1 MNERMK
7 YLSLSLISLLFIAC
21 GEQPG
26 STSAKISVA
35 ALTGSS
41 KYGGGLVFY
50 ARTLDRSKE
59 IIRPVPISDT
69 LNIDLPNGN
78 WDFTVL
84 GWDGGDHDKIFE
96 GAVQCDSKEN
106 VNLGGGELVLDF
118 APSFQKCL
126 LRAQAGVASGQISA
140 VEDLIDVDNQS
151 LYRLAVGS
159 CIGLSQKIQ
168 EENISEIPPELGCG
182 GGDFFMQ
189 GAQQSWR
196 IIMLSK
202 KLDGSFGGLNE
213 SLISDCRPLTESYRN
228 YSGINLPLRKAIGDN
243 RFIIQTYESS
253 DCSGIPAKQA
263 VLDRGL
269 GVNEFDPVQQR
280 FAQVLSLNDNFGN
293 TNGENA
299 NYYTPGSN
307 WVFVA
312 IDSDGCSPAA
322 IANPNFAAGG
332 LTIDT
337 NDDGTP
343 DRREYLI
350 CSKDQFQN
358 IASFPDAIYN
368 IGKDLDMSG
377 NSTITGSFGG
387 DLRGNNYTLTGIT
400 SPLFET
406 ITSTR
411 SERMRISDIVIDA
424 ADIENNTDGVHFGIL
439 AKEIIDDGAGNDE
452 IEIDRI
458 RIENSQILD
467 NSSAGLNRIGLLVG
481 YINFDAPN
489 ANESLFIRK
498 IDITSSDIISAS
510 TGTSHYGGLIGE
522 IYYNNTGSVYGNLA
536 FEENSLGY
544 IYTTDANGQKVIDL
558 NDDSGR
564 ILINAGADPEHSA
577 GGLIGTMNYG
587 EIRSNNRVKLDL
599 VAQSNAGGLVG
610 KYEPSALT
618 EQRVSI
624 QNSHADVVY
633 TAAGAPAMG
642 VGGVIGLVFSNSVAP
657 NLDVKGV
664 VSKLKIGDE
673 GSEQF
678 SQVNNL
684 GGVVGWY
691 YYEGA
696 PSLRIYDSRVEME
709 TYTRGTNHGGLV
721 GAHEPNTAP
730 SNYTNEGDYT
740 IKGNLVYAILR
751 DEQNGTV
758 SGDAVN
764 FYRGG
769 LFGKVAQVSTRF
781 NTIYGSIEAA
791 EKAGG
796 HSGRLDYS
804 WVTEDQATMK
814 IRVDGGRI
822 GGAFGEL
829 LADPSADTHTI
840 KYLDIEADLD
850 SEIGAINCQN
860 ASDGCGALAGA
871 CFNPSPGTDLPIVV
885 EFLGKVSL
893 NGGDL
898 TNTVNDLCPTDQAAG
913 WTDGTEITASKL
925 GDTDCTGLSGPFSVF
940 NGSCQQL
947 FLQKW
952 QEVGIEKDESGTPL
966 ADYAAGTW
974 TFTEVPRLLAGSI
987 ANPYELRTK
996 DDWNAVGSDAF
1007 LLTKSFEVINDNDG
1021 GIDFSGGPF
1030 VPFGGNTT
1038 NKFSGNLFGAGTLY
1052 NIDFTSADLNEK
1064 GVVNI
1069 LCGGKIGLR
1078 DYPLYIEN
1086 SSFDLQTDSAG
1097 IIGRVTAGDPD
1108 CGQDNN
1114 GIFVRAYLV
1123 DINNTGA
1130 LSVLSAGGLIGDI
1143 VTGVYDPVV
1152 EMDGSA
1158 FYGSVQADN
1167 GATGGMTSVGG
1178 LIGRTNAGT
1187 GEIRISN
1194 TAVTPYL
1201 LSSGNNTEAII
1212 GGMIGAIVSNTQLS
1226 VEESYISF
1234 DAYSETLIDNISAPG
1249 VAGTFGGVVGKY
1261 GYPSIHNFRDLYI
1274 DFSRVEENNINAAFS
1289 GDIYGSNTAG
1299 SGPNQSEVAAI
1310 AGPGAGNGAGAS
1322 AANDAFT
1329 AIEDLIDNWSYND
1342 DWVVEDGLLVLQDR
1356 D

>member
-1 MNERMK
+1 MSERMK
-7 YLSLSLISLLFIAC
+7 FLNFSIISLLFIAC

-26 STSAKISVA
+26 RTSAKISVA

-41 KYGGGLVFY
+41 KYGGGLVIY
-50 ARTLDRSKE
+50 ARTTDRSKE

-84 GWDGGDHDKIFE
+84 GWDGGDYNKIFE

-126 LRAQAGVASGQISA
+126 LRAQASVASGQISA
-140 VEDLIDVDNQS
+140 VEDFIDVDNQS
-151 LYRLAVGS
+151 FYRLAVGS
-159 CIGLSQKIQ
+159 CIGLSKTIQ
-168 EENISEIPPELGCG
+168 EENISNIPPELGCG

-189 GAQQSWR
+189 GGQQSWR

-202 KLDGSFGGLNE
+202 KLDGSISSIDEGLV
-213 SLISDCRPLTESYRN
+213 SDCRPLTESYRN

-243 RFIIQTYESS
+243 QYLIQVFEST
-253 DCSGIPAKQA
+253 DCSGTSARNA
-263 VLDRGL
+263 VLARGL
-269 GVNEFDPVQQR
+269 GNNEFDPEQQK
-280 FAQVLSLNDNFGN
+280 FAQVLSLSDNFGN
-293 TNGENA
+293 TGGENA

-312 IDSDGCSPAA
+312 VDSDGCTPGA
-322 IANPNFAAGG
+322 IANSPFAAGG
-332 LTIDT
+332 VTIDT
-337 NDDGTP
+337 DDNGAP
-343 DRREYLI
+343 DRGEYLI
-350 CSKDQFQN
+350 CSKDQFEN
-358 IASFPDAIYN
+358 IATDLDARYI
-368 IGKDLDMSG
+368 IGRDLDMSG
-377 NSTITGSFGG
+377 NTTITGDFGG
-387 DLRGNNYTLTGIT
+387 DLRGNNYTLSGIT

-411 SERMRISDIVIDA
+411 ADRMRISDIVIDA
-424 ADIENNTDGVHFGIL
+424 ADIENNTDGVHVGIL
-439 AKEIIDDGAGNDE
+439 AKEISDDGTGNDE

-458 RIENSQILD
+458 RIINSQIED
-467 NSSAGLNRIGLLVG
+467 NSGAGLNRIGLLAG
-481 YINFDAPN
+481 YINFDTPN

-498 IDITSSDIISAS
+498 IYITSSDIISTSA
-510 TGTSHYGGLIGE
+510 GTSHYGGLIGE
-522 IYYNNTGSVYGNLA
+522 IFYDNSGPVYGNIA

-544 IYTTDANGQKVIDL
+544 VYTTGLNGQKIIDH

-587 EIRSNNRVKLDL
+587 EIRSNNRVKVDL
-599 VAQSNAGGLVG
+599 IAQSNAGGLVG

-633 TAAGAPAMG
+633 SAMGAPAIG
-642 VGGVIGLVFSNSVAP
+642 VAGIIGHVFSNSVAP

-678 SQVNNL
+678 NQVNNL
-684 GGVVGWY
+684 GGIVGRY
-691 YYEGA
+691 YYEGS

-721 GAHEPNTAP
+721 GAYEPNTAP
-730 SNYTNEGDYT
+730 SNYINEGDYT
-740 IKGNLVYAILR
+740 VKGNLVYAILR

-769 LFGKVAQVSTRF
+769 LFGKVTQVSTRF
-781 NTIYGSIEAA
+781 NTVYGSIEAA
-791 EKAGG
+791 EKAGS

-814 IRVDGGRI
+814 IKVDGGVV

-829 LADPSADTHTI
+829 LADPNLDTHTI

-850 SEIGAINCQN
+850 SEIGAIDCQ
-860 ASDGCGALAGA
+860 SGGDGCGALAGA
-871 CFNPSPGTDLPIVV
+871 CFNPSPGVDLPIVI
-885 EFLGKVSL
+885 EFIGKVSL

-898 TNTVNDLCPTDQAAG
+898 TDTVNDLCPIDQLAG
-913 WTDGTEITASKL
+913 WTTNASAEIVAPKL
-925 GDTDCTGLSGPFSVF
+925 DNSNCTGLTGPFSDF

-952 QEVGIEKDESGTPL
+952 QEVGIEKDDAGNPL

-974 TFTEVPRLLAGSI
+974 SFIEVPRLLVGSI
-987 ANPYELRTK
+987 ADPYELRTK
-996 DDWNAVGSDAF
+996 EDWNAVGSDAF

-1030 VPFGGNTT
+1030 IPFGGNTA
-1038 NKFSGNLFGAGTLY
+1038 NSFSGSLFGSGALY
-1052 NIDFTSADLNEK
+1052 NINFTSTNLAEK
-1064 GVVNI
+1064 GIVNI

-1078 DYPLYIEN
+1078 NYPLHIE
-1086 SSFDLQTDSAG
+1086 SSTIDVQTDSAG
-1097 IIGRVTAGDPD
+1097 IIGRITAGNSD
-1108 CGQDNN
+1108 CGQDHN
-1114 GIFVRAYLV
+1114 GVFVRATDILV
-1123 DINNTGA
+1123 ANSRDDS
-1130 LSVLSAGGLIGDI
+1130 LLSAGGLIGDI
-1143 VTGVYDPVV
+1143 VTGTFDPVV
-1152 EMDGSA
+1152 EIDGSA
-1158 FYGSVQADN
+1158 FHGAVSADN
-1167 GATGGMTSVGG
+1167 GTAGGVTSVGG
-1178 LIGRTNAGT
+1178 LIGRVNAGT
-1187 GEIRISN
+1187 GEIRISK
-1194 TAVTPYL
+1194 TAVIVSDL
-1201 LSSGNNTEAII
+1201 QSSNNAEANI
-1212 GGMIGAIVSNTQLS
+1212 GGLVGSIDSPTQLNF
-1226 VEESYISF
+1226 EESYIIF
-1234 DAYSETLIDNISAPG
+1234 DSPVSNVEALDIPG
-1249 VAGTFGGVVGKY
+1249 NFGGIVGSY
-1261 GYPSIHNFRDLYI
+1261 GLGAPHNFRDVYI
-1274 DFSRVEENNINAAFS
+1274 DFSSVNEINISSS
-1289 GDIYGSNTAG
+1289 GDLYGDNGGAA
-1299 SGPNQSEVAAI
+1299 PNQSGVAAI
-1310 AGPGAGNGAGAS
+1310 ASLGNGTGGGAP
-1322 AANDAFT
+1322 AANDSFT
-1329 AIEDLIDNWSYND
+1329 SIEDLIDNWGYND
-1342 DWVVEDGLLVLQDR
+1342 DWVVEDGLLILQDR